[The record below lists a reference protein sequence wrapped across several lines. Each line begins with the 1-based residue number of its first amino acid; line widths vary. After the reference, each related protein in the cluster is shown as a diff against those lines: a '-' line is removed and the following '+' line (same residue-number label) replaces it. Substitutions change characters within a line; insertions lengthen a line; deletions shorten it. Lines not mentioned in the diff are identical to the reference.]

1 MITGNSDLPMAVQA
15 MKAGASDFI
24 EKPIGRSELL
34 ASVER
39 ALEQSWDANKL
50 FAWREAAANSLG
62 QKIETVEKR

>member
-1 MITGNSDLPMAVQA
+1 MITGNSDVPMAVQA

-39 ALEQSWDANKL
+39 ALGQSWDANKL